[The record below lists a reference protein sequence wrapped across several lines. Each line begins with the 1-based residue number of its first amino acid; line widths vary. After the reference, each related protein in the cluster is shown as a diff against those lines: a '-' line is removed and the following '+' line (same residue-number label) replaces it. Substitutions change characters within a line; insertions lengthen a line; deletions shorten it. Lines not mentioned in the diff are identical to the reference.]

1 MPRLAIVAL
10 AFLDHGPYDLTV
22 EAGECVGVMGLS
34 GAGKS
39 LFLRAIADLD
49 PHGGHAALDDT
60 PASAMPAPRWRR
72 LVGLLPATPV
82 WWHPRVGDHFPPAGA
97 GAPDPTG
104 HPSVHPTLL
113 GLPDDV
119 MGWPVGRLSAGERQ
133 RLALLRLLARSP
145 ACLLLDEPTANL
157 DRRAAL
163 RVETAVAAYREAT
176 AAPVLWVGHDPAQL
190 ERVSGRIVTLEP
202 TGLLPGMLAQE
213 PA

>member
-1 MPRLAIVAL
+1 MPRLAIVSL

-22 EAGECVGVMGLS
+22 EPGECVGVMGLS

-49 PHGGHAALDDT
+49 PHGGHAALDDA
-60 PASAMPAPRWRR
+60 PATAMPAPRWRS
-72 LVGLLPATPV
+72 LVALLPATPV
-82 WWHPRVGDHFPPAGA
+82 WWHPRVGDHFPPSGA
-97 GAPDPTG
+97 GGFGPAT
-104 HPSVHPTLL
+104 L
-113 GLPDDV
+113 GLPEDV

-133 RLALLRLLARSP
+133 RLALLRLLARAP

-163 RVETAVAAYREAT
+163 KVEAAVAAYREAN

-190 ERVSGRIVTLEP
+190 ERVAGRIITLER
-202 TGLLPGMLAQE
+202 TGLVPGMLPQE
-213 PA
+213 ATAP

>member
-22 EAGECVGVMGLS
+22 DAGECVGVMGLS

-49 PHGGHAALDDT
+49 PHGGHAALDDA
-60 PASAMPAPRWRR
+60 PAHAMPGPRWRS

-82 WWHPRVGDHFPPAGA
+82 WWHPRVGDHFPPAGT
-97 GAPDPTG
+97 DT
-104 HPSVHPTLL
+104 VHPTLL

-133 RLALLRLLARSP
+133 RLALLRLLARAP

-157 DRRAAL
+157 DRRAAH
-163 RVETAVAAYREAT
+163 RVEAAVAAYREAT

-190 ERVSGRIVTLEP
+190 ERVSTRIVTLER